1 MALKLFVDND
11 VILKLA
17 QYGILEHLL
26 KLFPGQDGHI
36 QLLALDS
43 ARYKLLP
50 KRNRIELC
58 KTEEVAFRIEAFLD
72 SATKLTP
79 GDVDLDVLERLNAAP
94 GIDAGEALLFAAAAN
109 GAEGRVLTGDKRALA
124 GIAEQNLDHIGPL
137 LINKVIT
144 LEALIQGFVEL
155 DHPATQNAVRSNPVV
170 DKALTMVF
178 GMSAPAS
185 EESVQEGLYSYV
197 GHIRKSLGEL
207 LHSGP
212 PFD

>member
-1 MALKLFVDND
+1 MALKVFVDND

-17 QYGILEHLL
+17 QYGILEQLPN
-26 KLFPGQDGHI
+26 LFTGSDGQI
-36 QLLALDS
+36 QLLTLDS

-58 KTEEVAFRIEAFLD
+58 KTEEVALRVEAFLD
-72 SATKLTP
+72 NAAKVTP
-79 GDVDLDVLERLNAAP
+79 ADVDLAVLERLNAVP
-94 GIDAGEALLFAAAAN
+94 GIDAGEALLFAAAASS
-109 GAEGRVLTGDKRALA
+109 ADGRVLTGDKRALA
-124 GIAEQNLDHIGPL
+124 GLVDLGLDHIGPL

-144 LEALIQGFVEL
+144 LEALVQGFVVR
-155 DHPATQNAVRSNPVV
+155 DHASTQNAVRSNPTV

-185 EESVQEGLYSYV
+185 EESVQAGLYSYV
-197 GHIRKSLGEL
+197 GHVRKSLGEI
-207 LHSGP
+207 LHNGP

>member
-17 QYGILEHLL
+17 QYGILEHLP
-26 KLFPGQDGHI
+26 KLFIGQNGQIH
-36 QLLALDS
+36 LLALDS

-58 KTEEVAFRIEAFLD
+58 KTEEAAIQIEGFLD
-72 SATKLTP
+72 SATKLTSA
-79 GDVDLDVLERLNAAP
+79 DVDLEVLDRLNAAP
-94 GIDAGEALLFAAAAN
+94 GIDAGEALLFAAAAK
-109 GAEGRVLTGDKRALA
+109 AADGRVLTGDKRALA
-124 GIAEQNLDHIGPL
+124 GLAEQNLDHIGPL

-155 DHPATQNAVRSNPVV
+155 DHAATQNAVRSNPAV
-170 DKALTMVF
+170 DKALSMVF
-178 GMSAPAS
+178 GVSAAAS
-185 EESVQEGLYSYV
+185 EESVGAGLGSYV
-197 GHIRKSLGEL
+197 GHVRKSLGEIL
-207 LHSGP
+207 NSGP

>member
-26 KLFPGQDGHI
+26 KLFPGQDGHV
-36 QLLALDS
+36 QVLALDS

-50 KRNRIELC
+50 KRNRTELC
-58 KTEEVAFRIEAFLD
+58 KIEEVALRIEAFLD
-72 SATKLTP
+72 SATKLTL
-79 GDVDLDVLERLNAAP
+79 GDVDIDLLEQLNAAP

-124 GIAEQNLDHIGPL
+124 GLAEQNRNYVGPL

-155 DHPATQNAVRSNPVV
+155 DYAATQHIVRSNPLV

-178 GMSAPAS
+178 GVSEAAS
-185 EESVQEGLYSYV
+185 EENVEAGLGSYV
-197 GHIRKSLGEL
+197 GHVRKSLGEIL
-207 LHSGP
+207 NGGP

>member
-26 KLFPGQDGHI
+26 KLFPGQDGHV
-36 QLLALDS
+36 QLLVLDS

-50 KRNRIELC
+50 KRNRTELC
-58 KTEEVAFRIEAFLD
+58 KSEEVALRIEAFLD
-72 SATKLTP
+72 IATKLTL
-79 GDVDLDVLERLNAAP
+79 GDVDIDLLERLNAAP

-124 GIAEQNLDHIGPL
+124 GLAEQNFDYIGPL

-155 DHPATQNAVRSNPVV
+155 DYTATQHTVRSNPFV

-178 GMSAPAS
+178 GVSEAAS
-185 EESVQEGLYSYV
+185 EENVEAGLGSYV
-197 GHIRKSLGEL
+197 GHVRKSLGEIL
-207 LHSGP
+207 NSGP